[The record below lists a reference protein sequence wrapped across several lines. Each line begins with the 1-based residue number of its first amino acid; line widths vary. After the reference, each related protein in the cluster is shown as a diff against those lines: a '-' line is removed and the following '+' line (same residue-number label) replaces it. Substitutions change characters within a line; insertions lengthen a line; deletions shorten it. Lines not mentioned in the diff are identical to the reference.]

1 MGSVNQVNIL
11 GNLGR
16 DPELRYA
23 PSGKAVCNLSVAT
36 TYKPKNGPKQTE
48 WHRVVAFDATAENC
62 AKYLVKGKEV
72 FVTGRLQTRSYEKDG
87 IKRYST
93 EVMCE
98 RIAFVGRQEQPE
110 IPGAAAAPDE
120 GKPGDDDDNLAF

>member
-48 WHRVVAFDATAENC
+48 WHRVVTFDVTAENC

-72 FVTGRLQTRSYEKDG
+72 FVIGRLQTRSYEKDG
-87 IKRYST
+87 VKRYST
-93 EVMCE
+93 EVMAE
-98 RIAFVGRQEQPE
+98 RVVFVGPSQQQEL
-110 IPGAAAAPDE
+110 PGPAQDE